1 MVSKYACA
9 LLSCMYVIGY
19 ILYPYYDIVTT
30 RDGEGTC
37 LPVLH
42 LTQECLQGSEFID
55 EQISSVLCTTKDFS
69 KATLEPIE
77 KE

>member
-1 MVSKYACA
+1 
-9 LLSCMYVIGY
+9 MYVIGY
-19 ILYPYYDIVTT
+19 ILYPYYDIVSRVRT
-30 RDGEGTC
+30 RDGEETC

-42 LTQECLQGSEFID
+42 LTQECLQGSKFID
-55 EQISSVLCTTKDFS
+55 EQTSSVICTTKDFS